1 MNDRYDVTVRQ
12 IIESEHKPEAI
23 NIGRASMVTLDE
35 FGTLTIEAVG
45 TIRSFPRGAWR
56 GFTVT
61 RVQQESASDP

>member
-45 TIRSFPRGAWR
+45 TIRSFPRGAWH